1 VPRGSRAAQAREW
14 ANEEEAMGQ
23 LDDVL
28 NADEKLL
35 FRTRLHW
42 LPCAP
47 SALVVSLLGTAII
60 VALLVFAYGPVSD
73 LFARQPL
80 MAWILALGLVLVVV
94 MPLVVLRFLVTT
106 HEFGVTDRRV
116 IARMGWVRTRTVD
129 LNVTKVESLVIEQSA
144 MGRLFRY
151 GDLKVVGT
159 GGTAEVFRGVK
170 DPIGFRKA
178 VNLAADRTGARSSE
192 G

>member
-1 VPRGSRAAQAREW
+1 
-14 ANEEEAMGQ
+14 MGQ
-23 LDDVL
+23 LDDIL

-47 SALVVSLLGTAII
+47 SALAVTLIGTVIL
-60 VALLVFAYGPVSD
+60 VALAVFARRPVAD
-73 LFARQPL
+73 LFAREPML
-80 MAWILALGLVLVVV
+80 ASILALGLVLVVV
-94 MPLVVLRFLVTT
+94 MPLVVIRFLVAT
-106 HEFGVTDRRV
+106 HQFGVTDRRV
-116 IARMGWVRTRTVD
+116 IARMGWIGTRTVD
-129 LNVTKVESLVIEQSA
+129 LNVTKVESLVIEQGIL
-144 MGRLFRY
+144 GRVFRY

-178 VNLAADRTGARSSE
+178 VNQAADRTGARVGE
-192 G
+192 A

>member
-1 VPRGSRAAQAREW
+1 
-14 ANEEEAMGQ
+14 MGQ

-28 NADEKLL
+28 NPEEKLL

-47 SALVVSLLGTAII
+47 SALVVSLLGAAVIA
-60 VALLVFAYGPVSD
+60 ALLLFARRPVAD
-73 LFARQPL
+73 LFAREPL
-80 MAWILALGLVLVVV
+80 MGSILALGLALVVV
-94 MPLVVLRFLVTT
+94 LPLVIVRFLVAT

-116 IARMGWVRTRTVD
+116 IARMGWISTRTVD
-129 LNVTKVESLVIEQSA
+129 LNVTKVESLVIEQGA
-144 MGRLFRY
+144 LGRMFGY

-159 GGTAEVFRGVK
+159 GGTAEVFHGVK

-178 VNLAADRTGARSSE
+178 VNAAADRVPGHASQP
-192 G
+192 

>member
-1 VPRGSRAAQAREW
+1 
-14 ANEEEAMGQ
+14 MGQ
-23 LDDVL
+23 LDGVL

-47 SALVVSLLGTAII
+47 SALA
-60 VALLVFAYGPVSD
+60 VALLGAALLAALAVFARRPVAE
-73 LFARQPL
+73 LFAREPL
-80 MAWILALGLVLVVV
+80 MASVLALGVVLVVV
-94 MPLVVLRFLVTT
+94 MPLVVIRFLVAT

-116 IARMGWVRTRTVD
+116 IARMGWVSTRTVD

>member
-1 VPRGSRAAQAREW
+1 
-14 ANEEEAMGQ
+14 MGQ

-28 NADEKLL
+28 NPEEKLL

-47 SALVVSLLGTAII
+47 SALGVSLLGAA
-60 VALLVFAYGPVSD
+60 VLAALLVFARAPVAD
-73 LFARQPL
+73 LFAREPL
-80 MAWILALGLVLVVV
+80 MAWILALGLGLVVV
-94 MPLVVLRFLVTT
+94 MPLVVLRFLVST

-116 IARMGWVRTRTVD
+116 IARMGWISTRTVD
-129 LNVTKVESLVIEQSA
+129 LNVTKVESLVIEQGA
-144 MGRLFRY
+144 LGRLFRY

-178 VNLAADRTGARSSE
+178 VNAAADRGGARPAE
-192 G
+192 A

>member
-1 VPRGSRAAQAREW
+1 
-14 ANEEEAMGQ
+14 MGQ
-23 LDDVL
+23 LDDIL

-47 SALVVSLLGTAII
+47 SALAVSVIGDLLL
-60 VALLVFAYGPVSD
+60 VALGVFARRPVED
-73 LFARQPL
+73 LFRREPL
-80 MAWILALGLVLVVV
+80 MASILVLGLVLVVV
-94 MPLVVLRFLVTT
+94 MPLVVIRFLVAT

-151 GDLKVVGT
+151 GDLKIVGT
-159 GGTAEVFRGVK
+159 GGTAEVFQGVK

-178 VNLAADRTGARSSE
+178 VNLAADRTGARVSE

>member
-1 VPRGSRAAQAREW
+1 
-14 ANEEEAMGQ
+14 MGQ
-23 LDDVL
+23 LDEVL
-28 NADEKLL
+28 NPDEKLL

-47 SALVVSLLGTAII
+47 SALGVSLLGAG
-60 VALLVFAYGPVSD
+60 VLAALLVFARGPVAD
-73 LFARQPL
+73 LFAHEPL

-94 MPLVVLRFLVTT
+94 MPLVVVRFLVTT

-116 IARMGWVRTRTVD
+116 IARMGWVSTRTVD
-129 LNVTKVESLVIEQSA
+129 LNVTKVESLVIEQGA

-159 GGTAEVFRGVK
+159 GGTTEVFRGVK

-178 VNLAADRTGARSSE
+178 VNQAADRVGARPGE
-192 G
+192 V